1 MHLQLL
7 KMQVFGVQSDGDNY
21 VSCAVLIANR
31 KLPTVATRPHLDL
44 DNYLPYL
51 INRVGSAIAEIYTGD
66 TLAPLGLSL
75 DMWRVLAALSN
86 DGEQRQIDLV
96 AMTSIDVSTMSRLV
110 SRLVRVGLVTRI
122 RSETSNREV
131 VVALSGKGRALVQRL
146 IPIAQALERK
156 ASAGLSAKELVVV
169 KRLLSRRHQNFAGDR

>member
-1 MHLQLL
+1 
-7 KMQVFGVQSDGDNY
+7 V
-21 VSCAVLIANR
+21 VS
-31 KLPTVATRPHLDL
+31 RPHLDL

-51 INRVGSAIAEIYTGD
+51 INRVGTVIAATYTAD
-66 TLAPLGLSL
+66 ALEPRGLSL
-75 DMWRVLAALSN
+75 AMWRVLAALSN
-86 DGEQRQIDLV
+86 NGEQRQIDLV
-96 AMTSIDVSTMSRLV
+96 AMTSIDASTMSRLV
-110 SRLVRVGLVTRI
+110 SRLVRMGLVTRS

-169 KRLLSRRHQNFAGDR
+169 KRLLSRMHKNFSGGR